1 MTRPPSSGRRRNGE
15 IVDVGQTSHSGVP
28 VGKPAQTVCF
38 LVFPGFSLVTLGV
51 SLEPLRIANEIAR
64 REIYDIHVVAG
75 NALQTV
81 DANGL
86 AIQTRKQ
93 DHLGDVTPDLVILC
107 AGSDLHPEVSTDTRT
122 WLRKA
127 SRHGA
132 TIGAIGTAVFVLAGL
147 GLLDGYACSLHW
159 TYAPAFRE
167 SYPDVKLSNGIYE
180 VDRNRMTAAAA
191 TAGMDMIL
199 SLVEKNHGGALAS
212 KVSDLFLH
220 STIRP
225 SDDRQ
230 NRIWYTGLKA
240 RSNILWQAIQIM
252 EQNTEVP
259 LKTCAIAER
268 AGVTARQLE
277 RLFST
282 HVRTSPAR
290 FYREIRLQNARQLV
304 QGTSL
309 SLKEISLV
317 SGFASHSN
325 FAKCYRFRFDR
336 TPSED
341 RLLRADSGDGEHAS
355 ADDDADPET
364 FVV

>member
-1 MTRPPSSGRRRNGE
+1 MNSAIPDVRRSSPGGEPAARPP
-15 IVDVGQTSHSGVP
+15 
-28 VGKPAQTVCF
+28 QTVCF
-38 LVFPGFSLVTLGV
+38 LVFPGFSMVTLGV
-51 SLEPLRIANEIAR
+51 SLEPLRIANEITR
-64 REIYDIHVVAG
+64 RQIYDIHVVAG
-75 NALQTV
+75 NELPTV

-86 AIQTRKQ
+86 GIQTRKH
-93 DHLGDVTPDLVILC
+93 DHLDDVAPDLVILC
-107 AGSDLHPEVSTDTRT
+107 AGSDLDPQIPQDTRT

-167 SYPDVKLSNGIYE
+167 GYPDVKLSNGIYE

-199 SLVEKNHGGALAS
+199 NWVEKNHGGALAS

-240 RSNILWQAIQIM
+240 RSNTLWQAIQIM
-252 EQNTEVP
+252 EQHTEVP

-268 AGVTARQLE
+268 VGVTARQLE

-290 FYREIRLQNARQLV
+290 FYREIRLQSARQLV

-325 FAKCYRFRFDR
+325 FAKCYRARFDR
-336 TPSED
+336 APSED
-341 RLLRADSGDGEHAS
+341 RLLRAEVGEGKHMAS
-355 ADDDADPET
+355 TDKDIVAET
-364 FVV
+364 CKV